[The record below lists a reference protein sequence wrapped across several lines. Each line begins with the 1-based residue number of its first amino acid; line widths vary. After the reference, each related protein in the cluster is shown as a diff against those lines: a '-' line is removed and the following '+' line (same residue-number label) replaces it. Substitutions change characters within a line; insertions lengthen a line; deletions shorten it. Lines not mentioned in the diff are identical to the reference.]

1 MKRSFSNWAHPT
13 TLVVAGTALI
23 AVTYGLVRLA
33 YGLVLPDVQAD
44 LGLSASAAGG
54 IASGASLLYC
64 VGAVVGF
71 VQAARHPRA
80 LVVAAALTAAVGSV
94 GMALAPGAGVFG
106 AAAVVGSAGAGLA
119 SPALVQ
125 VVTRN
130 VAPAGVSRAQ
140 TIVNSGT
147 GPGLVAAGLVAL
159 VVLPDWRTAW
169 LVAAG
174 SAVLA
179 GAAVLLLDSDRHDS
193 DTDTDDSHTDTHS
206 VTDSATDTATATD
219 SAEAPHR
226 PTRSWFRRHTT
237 PLVAAGLLGAGS
249 AAVWNAGR
257 AALVAAGADRTTS
270 IVAWIAIGVG
280 GAAVV
285 LTARRLADLGLR
297 WTWLVT
303 VTAVALGTLALGLA
317 PGRIGVVLVACAV
330 FGWGYTAATGAL
342 LSWTASIDA
351 ERAPAG
357 ASMLFVVLV
366 LGQAVGGAVAGA
378 AVDGVGYGATL
389 VGAAVVTALALV
401 AAIRRTGGPVPA
413 RTGPPVRHGAGW

>member
-1 MKRSFSNWAHPT
+1 MKRSFSNGMHPT
-13 TLVVAGTALI
+13 ALVVVGTALI

-44 LGLSASAAGG
+44 LGLSASTAGG

-80 LVVAAALTAAVGSV
+80 LVVAATLTAAVGSV
-94 GMALAPGAGVFG
+94 GMALAPDAGVFG
-106 AAAVVGSAGAGLA
+106 AAAVLGSAGAGLA

-125 VVTRN
+125 VVMRN
-130 VAPAGVSRAQ
+130 VAQAGVSRAQ

-159 VVLPDWRTAW
+159 VVLPDWRAAW

-179 GAAVLLLDSDRHDS
+179 GAAVLLLDANADTDTH
-193 DTDTDDSHTDTHS
+193 DTDTDTDTTEH
-206 VTDSATDTATATD
+206 DTDTT
-219 SAEAPHR
+219 PHR
-226 PTRSWFRRHTT
+226 PTRPWFRRHTT

-285 LTARRLADLGLR
+285 LTARWLADLGHR
-297 WTWLVT
+297 RAWAVT
-303 VTAVALGTLALGLA
+303 VTAVAIGTLALGLA
-317 PGRIGVVLVACAV
+317 PGQVVVALVACAV

-342 LSWTASIDA
+342 LTWTAAIDA

-366 LGQAVGGAVAGA
+366 LGQAVGGAVAGS
-378 AVDGVGYGATL
+378 AVDAVGYGATL
-389 VGAAVVTALALV
+389 MGAAVVTALAVV
-401 AAIRRTGGPVPA
+401 ATTHRTGGSVPA
-413 RTGPPVRHGAGW
+413 RTEPPVRHGAGW

>member
-1 MKRSFSNWAHPT
+1 MKRSFSNGTHPT
-13 TLVVAGTALI
+13 ALVVAGTALI

-71 VQAARHPRA
+71 VQAARHPRV
-80 LVVAAALTAAVGSV
+80 LVAAAALTAAVGSV
-94 GMALAPGAGVFG
+94 GMALAPGAAVFG
-106 AAAVVGSAGAGLA
+106 AAAVLGSAGAGLA

-130 VAPAGVSRAQ
+130 VRPAGVSRAQ

-174 SAVLA
+174 SAVLV
-179 GAAVLLLDSDRHDS
+179 GAAVLLLDSD
-193 DTDTDDSHTDTHS
+193 
-206 VTDSATDTATATD
+206 SATDTDTNTNTDDSDTD

-226 PTRSWFRRHTT
+226 PTRSWFRRHTM

-249 AAVWNAGR
+249 ATVWNAGR

-303 VTAVALGTLALGLA
+303 VAAVALGTLALGLA

-342 LSWTASIDA
+342 LTWTASIDA

-366 LGQAVGGAVAGA
+366 LGQSVGAAVAGT

-401 AAIRRTGGPVPA
+401 AALRRTGGPVPA
-413 RTGPPVRHGAGW
+413 RTEPPVRHGAGW

>member
-1 MKRSFSNWAHPT
+1 VKRSFSNGTHPT
-13 TLVVAGTALI
+13 ALVVAGTALI

-71 VQAARHPRA
+71 VQAARRPRV

-94 GMALAPGAGVFG
+94 GMALAPGAAVFG
-106 AAAVVGSAGAGLA
+106 AAAVLGSAGAGLA

-130 VAPAGVSRAQ
+130 VRPAGVSRAQ

-147 GPGLVAAGLVAL
+147 GPGLVVAGLVAL
-159 VVLPDWRTAW
+159 VVLPDWRSAW

-179 GAAVLLLDSDRHDS
+179 GAAVLLLDSDTDDS
-193 DTDTDDSHTDTHS
+193 DT
-206 VTDSATDTATATD
+206 ATDTD
-219 SAEAPHR
+219 GAEAPHR

-297 WTWLVT
+297 WTWLGT
-303 VTAVALGTLALGLA
+303 VSAVALGTLALGLA

-342 LSWTASIDA
+342 LTWTASIDA

-366 LGQAVGGAVAGA
+366 LGQAVSGAVAGA

-413 RTGPPVRHGAGW
+413 RTEPPVRHGAGW

>member
-1 MKRSFSNWAHPT
+1 MKRSFSNGTHPT
-13 TLVVAGTALI
+13 ALVVAGTALI

-44 LGLSASAAGG
+44 LGLSASTAGG

-80 LVVAAALTAAVGSV
+80 LVVAATLTAAVGSV
-94 GMALAPGAGVFG
+94 GMALAPDAAVFG
-106 AAAVVGSAGAGLA
+106 AAAVLGSAGAGLA

-130 VAPAGVSRAQ
+130 VARPGVSRAQ

-179 GAAVLLLDSDRHDS
+179 GAAVLLLDADTH
-193 DTDTDDSHTDTHS
+193 DTDTDDSNEHDTDTH
-206 VTDSATDTATATD
+206 DDDTDTT
-219 SAEAPHR
+219 PHR
-226 PTRSWFRRHTT
+226 PTRRWFRRHTT

-285 LTARRLADLGLR
+285 LTARWLADLGHR
-297 WTWLVT
+297 RACAGT
-303 VTAVALGTLALGLA
+303 VTAVAIGTLALGLA
-317 PGRIGVVLVACAV
+317 PGLVVVAIVACAV

-342 LSWTASIDA
+342 LTWTAAIDA

-366 LGQAVGGAVAGA
+366 LGQAVGGAVAGS
-378 AVDGVGYGATL
+378 AVDATGYGTTL
-389 VGAAVVTALALV
+389 VGAAVVTALAVV
-401 AAIRRTGGPVPA
+401 ATTRRTGGSVSA
-413 RTGPPVRHGAGW
+413 CTEPPVRHGAGW

>member
-1 MKRSFSNWAHPT
+1 MKRSFSNGTHPT
-13 TLVVAGTALI
+13 ALVVAATALI

-71 VQAARHPRA
+71 VQAARRPRV

-94 GMALAPGAGVFG
+94 GMALAAGAAVFG
-106 AAAVVGSAGAGLA
+106 AAAVLGSAGAGLA

-130 VAPAGVSRAQ
+130 VRPAGVSRAQ

-174 SAVLA
+174 SAVLV

-193 DTDTDDSHTDTHS
+193 DTDTD
-206 VTDSATDTATATD
+206 TDSAQ
-219 SAEAPHR
+219 APHR

-342 LSWTASIDA
+342 LTWTASIDA

>member
-1 MKRSFSNWAHPT
+1 MKRSFSNGTHPT
-13 TLVVAGTALI
+13 ALVVAGTALI

-71 VQAARHPRA
+71 VQAARRPRV

-94 GMALAPGAGVFG
+94 GMALAPGAAVFG
-106 AAAVVGSAGAGLA
+106 AAAVLGSAGAGLA

-130 VAPAGVSRAQ
+130 VRPAGVSRAQ

-174 SAVLA
+174 SAVLV

-193 DTDTDDSHTDTHS
+193 DTDTDDSHTDT
-206 VTDSATDTATATD
+206 DSDTNTHDSDTD

-303 VTAVALGTLALGLA
+303 VAAVALGTLALGLA

-366 LGQAVGGAVAGA
+366 LGQAVGGAAAGT

-389 VGAAVVTALALV
+389 VAAAVVTALALV

-413 RTGPPVRHGAGW
+413 RTEPPVRHGAGW

>member
-1 MKRSFSNWAHPT
+1 MKRSFSNGTHPT
-13 TLVVAGTALI
+13 ALVVAGTALI

-71 VQAARHPRA
+71 VQAARRPRV

-94 GMALAPGAGVFG
+94 GMALAPGAAVFG
-106 AAAVVGSAGAGLA
+106 AAAVLGSAGAGLA

-130 VAPAGVSRAQ
+130 VRPAGVSRAQ

-174 SAVLA
+174 SAVLV

-193 DTDTDDSHTDTHS
+193 DTDTDDSHTDT
-206 VTDSATDTATATD
+206 DSDTNTHDSDTD

-366 LGQAVGGAVAGA
+366 LGQAVGGAAAGA

-389 VGAAVVTALALV
+389 VGAAVVTASALV

>member
-1 MKRSFSNWAHPT
+1 MKRSFSNGPYPT
-13 TLVVAGTALI
+13 ALVVAGTALI

-64 VGAVVGF
+64 VGAIVGF
-71 VQAARHPRA
+71 VQAGRHPRV

-106 AAAVVGSAGAGLA
+106 AAAVLGSAGAGLA
-119 SPALVQ
+119 SPALVE

-130 VAPAGVSRAQ
+130 VRPAGVSRAQ

-174 SAVLA
+174 CAVLA
-179 GAAVLLLDSDRHDS
+179 GAAVLLLDTKHATGTGTGTDTGT
-193 DTDTDDSHTDTHS
+193 DTDTDTPS
-206 VTDSATDTATATD
+206 
-219 SAEAPHR
+219 PR

-270 IVAWIAIGVG
+270 IVAWIAIGIG

-297 WTWLVT
+297 RTWVVT

-317 PGRIGVVLVACAV
+317 PGRVAVALVACVV

-342 LSWTASIDA
+342 LTWTATIDP

-366 LGQAVGGAVAGA
+366 LGQAVGAAVAGS
-378 AVDGVGYGATL
+378 AVDAAGYGATL
-389 VGAAVVTALALV
+389 MGAAVVTALALV
-401 AAIRRTGGPVPA
+401 AATRRTGGPVPA
-413 RTGPPVRHGAGW
+413 RTEPPVRHGAGW

>member
-1 MKRSFSNWAHPT
+1 VKRSFSNESNPT
-13 TLVVAGTALI
+13 ALVAAGTALI

-44 LGLSASAAGG
+44 LGLSAGTAGG

-94 GMALAPGAGVFG
+94 GMALAPDAAVFG
-106 AAAVVGSAGAGLA
+106 AAAVLGSAGAGLA
-119 SPALVQ
+119 SPALVE

-130 VAPAGVSRAQ
+130 IAPAGVSRAQ
-140 TIVNSGT
+140 TVVNSGT

-179 GAAVLLLDSDRHDS
+179 GAAVLLLDGAGTDPRATET
-193 DTDTDDSHTDTHS
+193 DTDTDGTGPRTDHT
-206 VTDSATDTATATD
+206 
-219 SAEAPHR
+219 APHR
-226 PTRSWFRRHTT
+226 PTRSWFRSHTA

-285 LTARRLADLGLR
+285 LTARRLADLGTR
-297 WTWLVT
+297 RTWAVT
-303 VTAVALGTLALGLA
+303 VAAVAAGTLALGLA
-317 PGRIGVVLVACAV
+317 PGLVVVALVACGV

-342 LSWTASIDA
+342 LTWTTEIDA

-366 LGQAVGGAVAGA
+366 LGQAVGAAVAGSA
-378 AVDGVGYGATL
+378 ADAVGYGATL
-389 VGAAVVTALALV
+389 VGAAVLTALALV
-401 AAIRRTGGPVPA
+401 ATTRRTGGPVPA
-413 RTGPPVRHGAGW
+413 RTEPPVRHGAGW

>member
-1 MKRSFSNWAHPT
+1 MKRSFSNGTHPT
-13 TLVVAGTALI
+13 ALVVAGTALI

-71 VQAARHPRA
+71 VQAARRPRV

-94 GMALAPGAGVFG
+94 GMALAPGAAVFG
-106 AAAVVGSAGAGLA
+106 AAAVLGSAGAGLA

-130 VAPAGVSRAQ
+130 VRPAGVSRAQ

-179 GAAVLLLDSDRHDS
+179 GAAVLLLDSDTDDTDTNTHDS
-193 DTDTDDSHTDTHS
+193 D
-206 VTDSATDTATATD
+206 TD

-342 LSWTASIDA
+342 LTWTASIDA

-378 AVDGVGYGATL
+378 AVDGVGYGAAL

-401 AAIRRTGGPVPA
+401 AAIRRTGDPVPA

>member
-1 MKRSFSNWAHPT
+1 VKRSFSKGPHPT
-13 TLVVAGTALI
+13 ALVIAGTALI

-44 LGLSASAAGG
+44 LELSASAAGG

-71 VQAARHPRA
+71 VQAARHPRT

-106 AAAVVGSAGAGLA
+106 AAAVLGSAGAGLA

-174 SAVLA
+174 SAILA
-179 GAAVLLLDSDRHDS
+179 GAAVLLLDANESDVDQP
-193 DTDTDDSHTDTHS
+193 DTR
-206 VTDSATDTATATD
+206 AA
-219 SAEAPHR
+219 

-270 IVAWIAIGVG
+270 IVAWIAIGIG

-297 WTWLVT
+297 ATWLVT
-303 VTAVALGTLALGLA
+303 VTVVALGTLALGLA
-317 PGRIGVVLVACAV
+317 PGRVGVVLVACAV

-342 LSWTASIDA
+342 LTWTTTIDA

-357 ASMLFVVLV
+357 ASMLFVMLV
-366 LGQAVGGAVAGA
+366 LGQAVGGAVAGS
-378 AVDGVGYGATL
+378 AVDMVGYGATL

-401 AAIRRTGGPVPA
+401 ATTRRTGGSVPA
-413 RTGPPVRHGAGW
+413 RTEPPVRHGAGW

>member
-1 MKRSFSNWAHPT
+1 MKRSFSNGAHPT
-13 TLVVAGTALI
+13 ALVVAGTALI

-179 GAAVLLLDSDRHDS
+179 GAAVLLLDANESDADQP
-193 DTDTDDSHTDTHS
+193 DTR
-206 VTDSATDTATATD
+206 AA
-219 SAEAPHR
+219 
-226 PTRSWFRRHTT
+226 PTRSWFRRHTA

-249 AAVWNAGR
+249 AAVWNTGR

-270 IVAWIAIGVG
+270 IVAWIAIGLG

-297 WTWLVT
+297 ATWLVT
-303 VTAVALGTLALGLA
+303 VTAVALGTLGLGLA
-317 PGRIGVVLVACAV
+317 PGRVGVVLVACVV

-342 LSWTASIDA
+342 LIWTTTIDA

-357 ASMLFVVLV
+357 ASMLFVMLV
-366 LGQAVGGAVAGA
+366 LGQAVGGAVAGS
-378 AVDGVGYGATL
+378 AVDAAGYGATL

-401 AAIRRTGGPVPA
+401 ATTRRTGGPVPA
-413 RTGPPVRHGAGW
+413 RTEPPVRHGAGW

>member
-1 MKRSFSNWAHPT
+1 VKRSFSKGPHPT
-13 TLVVAGTALI
+13 ALVVAGTALI

-33 YGLVLPDVQAD
+33 YGLVLPDVQPD

-106 AAAVVGSAGAGLA
+106 AAAVLGSAGAGLA

-174 SAVLA
+174 SAILA
-179 GAAVLLLDSDRHDS
+179 GAAVLLLDANESDVDQP
-193 DTDTDDSHTDTHS
+193 DTR
-206 VTDSATDTATATD
+206 AA
-219 SAEAPHR
+219 

-285 LTARRLADLGLR
+285 LTARRLAGLGLR
-297 WTWLVT
+297 ATWLVT

-317 PGRIGVVLVACAV
+317 PGRVGVVLVACAV

-342 LSWTASIDA
+342 LTWTTTIDA

-357 ASMLFVVLV
+357 ASMLFVMLV
-366 LGQAVGGAVAGA
+366 LGQAVGGAVAGS
-378 AVDGVGYGATL
+378 AVDMVGYGATL

-401 AAIRRTGGPVPA
+401 ATTRRTGGPVPA
-413 RTGPPVRHGAGW
+413 RTEPPVRHGAGW

>member
-1 MKRSFSNWAHPT
+1 VKRSFSNGTHPT
-13 TLVVAGTALI
+13 ALVVAGTALI

-44 LGLSASAAGG
+44 LGLSASTAGG

-80 LVVAAALTAAVGSV
+80 LVVAATLTAAVGSV
-94 GMALAPGAGVFG
+94 GMALAPDAAVFG
-106 AAAVVGSAGAGLA
+106 AAAVLGSAGAGLA

-130 VAPAGVSRAQ
+130 VARPGVSRAQ

-179 GAAVLLLDSDRHDS
+179 GAAVLLLDADTH
-193 DTDTDDSHTDTHS
+193 DTDTDDSNEHDTDTH
-206 VTDSATDTATATD
+206 DDDTDTT
-219 SAEAPHR
+219 PHR
-226 PTRSWFRRHTT
+226 PTRRWFRRHTT

-285 LTARRLADLGLR
+285 LTARWLADLGHR
-297 WTWLVT
+297 RACAGT
-303 VTAVALGTLALGLA
+303 VTAVAIGTLALGLA
-317 PGRIGVVLVACAV
+317 PGLVVVAIVACAV

-342 LSWTASIDA
+342 LTWTAAIDA

-366 LGQAVGGAVAGA
+366 LGQAVGGAVAGS
-378 AVDGVGYGATL
+378 AVDATGYGTTL
-389 VGAAVVTALALV
+389 VGAAVVTALAVV
-401 AAIRRTGGPVPA
+401 ATTRRTGGSVSA
-413 RTGPPVRHGAGW
+413 CTEPPVRHGAGW